1 MSTTTNESFD
11 PDDMVL
17 VPSLGEIDPTSAGER
32 ARVQRR
38 TAKQHDRG
46 GLWERMK
53 RAKAA
58 RKLARLGTLK
68 GARQAGVGFVR
79 AGRFVSMG
87 GTVGAA
93 AKAATSPMVL
103 GVAAVAAAAIVA
115 ARILADRPFEGIGQE
130 LNETLLG
137 DLDDDARAA
146 MNVRSYLGQ
155 QPHVM
160 AMLATHAGVATHLNR
175 VKQTLHEIEKDR
187 QHGTSVLNQEFPV
200 NGMLDM
206 LILRLWESIG
216 KGAAKHHLAEKLD
229 ETTKAYA
236 TYATKIMANPNVL
249 SNDRANRMRAR

>member
-1 MSTTTNESFD
+1 MPTTIMSAEISSPDCVRTALTALD
-11 PDDMVL
+11 PRNSAAA
-17 VPSLGEIDPTSAGER
+17 VPNRTSTPAPASR
-32 ARVQRR
+32 ARTCFEITGETARASNLSPISR
-38 TAKQHDRG
+38 TVTP
-46 GLWERMK
+46 L
-53 RAKAA
+53 
-58 RKLARLGTLK
+58 
-68 GARQAGVGFVR
+68 
-79 AGRFVSMG
+79 
-87 GTVGAA
+87 
-93 AKAATSPMVL
+93 P
-103 GVAAVAAAAIVA
+103 AAAIVA

-175 VKQTLHEIEKDR
+175 VKQALHEIDKDR

-249 SNDRANRMRAR
+249 SNDRANRMRSR